1 MTKFKEQ
8 DQQKLKVSTQRSYV
22 ASEIN
27 GRLDFQSEQEKQA
40 RKNTDKPAEEP
51 PHISVTLSNPP
62 YSIGPENLK
71 VASIQTNAGSRLVD
85 VHEDAL
91 AKIGEILERKD
102 VKDWYEGADRVFDKG
117 NLNTFVSNVI
127 DAVKGM
133 DIIKDSENST
143 LSERWM
149 IIYSAVQQIFGGG
162 NSRIATREYITAIQK
177 LETTEDGVLIK
188 IGGAHHYR
196 RKAGIPL
203 DAYIRIATEKSEEDL
218 SKRHY
223 LNFVDKV
230 EKQYFQITNK
240 KLTIQEI
247 FKASGYDA
255 QEKIDFAV
263 FPYAATEEETRNW
276 LKANEAWLKY
286 AVNVLETSKDNK
298 SNISILPSGIKFDN
312 KQVQE
317 FENLLKVHEK
327 HKSNGL
333 KDYSIIGFKNTTPP
347 AEIMATLEEYLPASD
362 DLELVIKGLVALR
375 QPGEGKIEMYEI
387 MNILPEGIRLVPID
401 TKNTESSENHL
412 ATIEFVKSLGR
423 NFEETFQPIKDLW
436 LKYFNEESEQGE
448 NKTITDKTVL
458 QGLGGKWGLSSDKIK
473 LLATIYTEIPQLMRY
488 AETLKQYKPVED
500 GVVPMNYLKRLKE
513 DPLLQDLQLFDAV
526 WKKLNGL
533 EESLQAQLED
543 DDVSVDLDL
552 ERFFIKSKEELDQ
565 LNEIISLGNVSKHLT
580 SSVLNSSYDGL
591 RGYVIETMNSLKA
604 RNPKAE
610 ESPLY
615 KKLESDLGEF
625 LGFNPDQI
633 AEISPTIRA
642 TTVITTHLQLYKLLQ
657 ELR

>member
-1 MTKFKEQ
+1 MARFKEQ
-8 DQQKLKVSTQRSYV
+8 DQQELKIFSQRQYVVS
-22 ASEIN
+22 ELN
-27 GRLDFQSEQEKQA
+27 GRLDFQSEQEEQA
-40 RKNTDKPAEEP
+40 KKSRVKSANKVDV
-51 PHISVTLSNPP
+51 IFNILRNPP
-62 YSIGPENLK
+62 YSIDSK
-71 VASIQTNAGSRLVD
+71 VLNEAKSDSRLINGN
-85 VHEDAL
+85 EDYL
-91 AKIGEILERKD
+91 TEISKILERED
-102 VKDWYEGADRVFDKG
+102 VKDWYKGADRVFDKG

-143 LSERWM
+143 LSDKWM
-149 IIYSAVQQIFGGG
+149 VIYFAVQQIFGAE
-162 NSRIATREYITAIQK
+162 NSKIATRDYITAIQK
-177 LETTEDGVLIK
+177 LEKTKDEVIK
-188 IGGAHHYR
+188 IGGAYSYR
-196 RKAGIPL
+196 RKADIPL
-203 DAYIRIATEKSEEDL
+203 DTYIRIATEKSEQDPT
-218 SKRHY
+218 KRHY

-230 EKQYFQITNK
+230 EKQYLQITNK

-263 FPYAATEEETRNW
+263 FSYAATEEETKNW

-286 AVNVLETSKDNK
+286 AVNVHETSKDNK
-298 SNISILPSGIKFDN
+298 SNISILPTGIKFDN

-362 DLELVIKGLVALR
+362 DLELVIKGLVRLR
-375 QPGEGKIEMYEI
+375 QSGEGKIEMYEV
-387 MNILPEGIRLVPID
+387 MNILPKRISSVPID

-458 QGLGGKWGLSSDKIK
+458 QGLGGKWGLSSDEIK
-473 LLATIYTEIPQLMRY
+473 LLATIYTEVPQLMRY

-500 GVVPMNYLKRLKE
+500 GVVPMNYLKKLKE
-513 DPLLQDLQLFDAV
+513 DPLLQDLQLFDDV

-533 EESLQAQLED
+533 EESLQAQLG

-565 LNEIISLGNVSKHLT
+565 LNEIISLGNVSEHLR

-604 RNPKAE
+604 RNLKAE